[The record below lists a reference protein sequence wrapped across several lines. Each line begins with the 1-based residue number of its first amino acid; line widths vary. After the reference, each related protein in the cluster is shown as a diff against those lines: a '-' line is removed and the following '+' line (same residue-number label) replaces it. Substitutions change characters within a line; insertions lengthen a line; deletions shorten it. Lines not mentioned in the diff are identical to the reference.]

1 MWTASSLAYGFSLML
16 TLITAALGGLPVP
29 HEVGPEAVVHGLGT
43 PMMGMTEHMVQ
54 IRRALYAFARRDTSK
69 TKTVDLATNM
79 DGLTLFRK

>member
-16 TLITAALGGLPVP
+16 TLITAALGGFPVP

-43 PMMGMTEHMVQ
+43 PMIGMTEHK